1 MKSATRIAKHAFA
14 RPMAAAIAAVIATAG
29 MAQATYAAGLMTP
42 SQGSLPQLK
51 IKQHHVDV
59 VIQDGYAITTVDQ
72 TFFNPNQQALEAI
85 YSFPVPE
92 KASVGEFT
100 YWIDGKPVT
109 GEVLEKQQARDTY
122 EQEKAQGRETALTE
136 KDEYRTF
143 DSSVYP
149 VQPQD
154 NVRIRLVYIQ
164 PVHTDL
170 GVGRYVYPLEEGGV
184 DEEKMAF
191 WSMNSTVDEAF
202 SFDLSMRSSYPIE
215 DFRLPGHAQATIQS
229 QTNRVWDVS
238 LANAQGVQA
247 ATEEG
252 IAQTALPQ
260 PTSFKLDKDIVV
272 YWRHQQGLPG
282 TIDMVTH
289 KPPGS
294 DRGTFM
300 MTVTP
305 GDDLPTIAAGRDWV
319 FVLDYSGSMKG
330 KYQSLV
336 ESVRKALGNLNPN
349 DRFRLVL
356 FNNQAREITGDYVPV
371 TEKNIANYMTRL
383 EAIAPSGGTNLYAG
397 LEVGYDGLD
406 SDRPSAILLVTDGV
420 ANVGV
425 TEKKDFLALL
435 EQHDVRLFSFVMGNS
450 ANRPLLEGMSSV
462 SNGFYMNISNGD
474 DIVGR
479 VIQTADKL
487 SHDALR
493 NIELDISGVK
503 VKDLTPARIG
513 SLYRGQQ
520 LIVFGHYWGD
530 GKGEVDITGNI
541 AGNKTMYSSALH
553 FPKHSELNPEIERLW
568 AFATIE
574 DLQNQMD
581 YLGHDADTEQ
591 AIVDLAKQYG
601 LVTDYTSMLVV
612 REEVF
617 KELGIDRNNQAR
629 VATEQAARNKRENSD
644 IQDQRQDA
652 QKPAFSQPRAYPKRT
667 GNGGGSL
674 GPFALLLLLP
684 LLWAKKR
691 SPQ

>member
-1 MKSATRIAKHAFA
+1 MNNSWTTTKHTI
-14 RPMAAAIAAVIATAG
+14 AAAIATAG
-29 MAQATYAAGLMTP
+29 LSQVTYAAGLMTP
-42 SQGSLPQLK
+42 AQGSLPELK

-72 TFFNPNQQALEAI
+72 TFYNPNSQALEAI

-154 NVRIRLVYIQ
+154 SVRIRLVYIQ

-184 DEEKMAF
+184 DEERIAF
-191 WSMNSTVDEAF
+191 WNMNSSVDEAF
-202 SFDLSMRSSYPIE
+202 SFDLTMRSSYPIE
-215 DFRLPGHAQATIQS
+215 DFRLPGHAQATIQTQS
-229 QTNRVWDVS
+229 NRLWDVS
-238 LANAQGVQA
+238 LANAEGVQA
-247 ATEEG
+247 VLEEG
-252 IAQTALPQ
+252 NVQGDIPQ
-260 PTSFKLDKDIVV
+260 PTTFTLDKDIVV

-294 DRGTFM
+294 NRGTFM

-305 GDDLPTIAAGRDWV
+305 GDDLPSITAGRDWV

-330 KYQSLV
+330 KYQSLI
-336 ESVRKALGNLNPN
+336 EGVRKALGNLNPS
-349 DRFRLVL
+349 DRFRIVL
-356 FNNQAREITGDYVPV
+356 FNNQAREVTGGYVPV
-371 TEKNIANYMTRL
+371 NEQTIANYMTRL
-383 EAIAPSGGTNLYAG
+383 EAIQPSGGTNLYSG
-397 LEVGYDGLD
+397 LEIGYEGLD
-406 SDRPSAILLVTDGV
+406 SDRPSAVLLVTDGV

-425 TEKKDFLALL
+425 TEKKDFLKLL

-450 ANRPLLEGMSSV
+450 ANRPLLEGMSSI

-493 NIELDISGVK
+493 NIDLDFSGVK
-503 VKDLTPARIG
+503 VKDLTPARMG

-520 LIVFGHYWGD
+520 LIVFGHYWGE
-530 GKGEVDITGNI
+530 GKGEIDITGNI
-541 AGNKTMYSSALH
+541 AGNKTAYSSVLN
-553 FPKHSELNPEIERLW
+553 FPATSELNPEIERLW

-591 AIVDLAKQYG
+591 AIVDLATQYG

-612 REEVF
+612 REDVF
-617 KELGIDRNNQAR
+617 KQLGIDRKNQAR
-629 VATEQAARNKRENSD
+629 VATEHTARAARENAGARD
-644 IQDQRQDA
+644 NRQDT
-652 QKPAFSQPRAYPKRT
+652 QQPAFSQPRAYPKRS
-667 GNGGGSL
+667 GNGAGSL
-674 GPFALLLLLP
+674 GPLTMLLLLP
-684 LLWAKKR
+684 LLWATKR
-691 SPQ
+691 KPH